1 MGYKVRKTTRNDCLV
16 LSKKMRQIDRNE
28 IWSSHRAT
36 PIEALEQ
43 GLNESR
49 DFCYTLLL
57 NEEVVGIFGVNRV
70 DNKSGVVW
78 LMGSNNMTSNKSG
91 FYKVSKEYLRLFRKE
106 FDMLFNYVDNRN
118 RQTSK
123 WLEKLG
129 FSFIKQEPEFGE
141 DGIPFNLFMIGR

>member
-1 MGYKVRKTTRNDCLV
+1 MGYKVRKTIKRDCEILAE
-16 LSKKMRQIDRNE
+16 KMRESDRNE

-43 GLNESR
+43 GLNESG

-91 FYKVSKEYLRLFRKE
+91 FYKVSKKYLRLFRKE
-106 FDMLFNYVDNRN
+106 FSLLFNYVDDRN
-118 RQTSK
+118 KQTAK

-129 FSFIKQEPEFGE
+129 FSFIQQEPEFGE
-141 DGIPFNLFMIGR
+141 DKIPFNLFMIGR

>member
-1 MGYKVRKTTRNDCLV
+1 MGYIVRKTIKKDCKILAV
-16 LSKKMRQIDRNE
+16 KMRQSDKNE

-43 GLNESR
+43 GLNESG

-70 DNKSGVVW
+70 DNESGVVW

-91 FYKVSKEYLRLFRKE
+91 FYKVSKKYLRLFRKE
-106 FDMLFNYVDNRN
+106 FSLLFNYVDDRN
-118 RQTSK
+118 KQTAK

-129 FSFIKQEPEFGE
+129 FSFIQQEPEFGE
-141 DGIPFNLFMIGR
+141 DKIPFNLFMIGR

>member
-1 MGYKVRKTTRNDCLV
+1 MGYIVRKTTKKDCKILAV
-16 LSKKMRQIDRNE
+16 KMRQSDKNE

-43 GLNESR
+43 GLNESG

-70 DNKSGVVW
+70 DNESGVVW

-91 FYKVSKEYLRLFRKE
+91 FYKVSKKYLRLFRKE
-106 FDMLFNYVDNRN
+106 FSLLFNYVDDRN
-118 RQTSK
+118 KQTAK

-129 FSFIKQEPEFGE
+129 FSFIQQEPEFGE
-141 DGIPFNLFMIGR
+141 DKIPFNLFMIGR

>member
-1 MGYKVRKTTRNDCLV
+1 MGYIVRKTIKKDCEILAIK
-16 LSKKMRQIDRNE
+16 LRQSDKNE

-43 GLNESR
+43 GLNESG

-70 DNKSGVVW
+70 DNESGVVW
-78 LMGSNNMTSNKSG
+78 LMGSNNMTSHKSG
-91 FYKVSKEYLRLFRKE
+91 FYKVSKKYLRLFRKE
-106 FDMLFNYVDNRN
+106 FSLLFNYVDDRN
-118 RQTSK
+118 KQTAK

-129 FSFIKQEPEFGE
+129 FSFIQQEPKFGA
-141 DGIPFNLFMIGR
+141 DKIPFNLFMIGR

>member
-1 MGYKVRKTTRNDCLV
+1 MGYVVRKTKRNDCLI
-16 LSKKMRQIDRNE
+16 LSKKIRKSDKDE

-43 GLNESR
+43 GLNESG
-49 DFCYTLLL
+49 DFCYTLVL
-57 NEEVVGIFGVNRV
+57 NKEIVGIFGVNRV

-106 FDMLFNYVDNRN
+106 FDTLFNYVDNRN
-118 RQTSK
+118 KQTSM

-129 FSFIKQEPEFGE
+129 FSFIKQEPVFGV
-141 DGIPFNLFMIGR
+141 DSIPFNLFMIGR

>member
-1 MGYKVRKTTRNDCLV
+1 MGYIVRKTIKKDCEILAIK
-16 LSKKMRQIDRNE
+16 LRQSDKNE

-43 GLNESR
+43 GLNESG

-70 DNKSGVVW
+70 DNESGVVW
-78 LMGSNNMTSNKSG
+78 LMGSNNMTSHKSG
-91 FYKVSKEYLRLFRKE
+91 FYKVSKKCLRLFRKE
-106 FDMLFNYVDNRN
+106 FSLLFNYVDDRN
-118 RQTSK
+118 KQTAK

-129 FSFIKQEPEFGE
+129 FSFIQQEPKFGA
-141 DGIPFNLFMIGR
+141 DKIPFNLFMIGR

>member
-1 MGYKVRKTTRNDCLV
+1 MGYKVRETIKRDCEILAE
-16 LSKKMRQIDRNE
+16 KMRESDRNE

-43 GLNESR
+43 GLNESG

-78 LMGSNNMTSNKSG
+78 LMGSSNMTSNKSG

-118 RQTSK
+118 KQTSK

-129 FSFIKQEPEFGE
+129 FSFVKQEQEFGV

>member
-1 MGYKVRKTTRNDCLV
+1 MGYKVRKTVRSDCLV
-16 LSKKMRQIDRNE
+16 LSKKMRQTDRNE

-43 GLNESR
+43 GLNESE

-91 FYKVSKEYLRLFRKE
+91 FYKVSKEYLRLFRRE
-106 FDMLFNYVDNRN
+106 FDNVIQLCR
-118 RQTSK
+118 
-123 WLEKLG
+123 
-129 FSFIKQEPEFGE
+129 
-141 DGIPFNLFMIGR
+141 

>member
-1 MGYKVRKTTRNDCLV
+1 MGYIVRKTIKKDCKILAV
-16 LSKKMRQIDRNE
+16 KMRQSDKNE
-28 IWSSHRAT
+28 IWSSHTAT

-43 GLNESR
+43 GLNEAG

-70 DNKSGVVW
+70 DNESGVVW

-91 FYKVSKEYLRLFRKE
+91 FYKVSKKYLRLFRKE
-106 FDMLFNYVDNRN
+106 FSLLFNYVDDRN
-118 RQTSK
+118 KQTAK

-129 FSFIKQEPEFGE
+129 FSFIQQEPEFGE
-141 DGIPFNLFMIGR
+141 DKIPFNLFMIGR

>member
-1 MGYKVRKTTRNDCLV
+1 MGYIVRKTIKKDCEILAIK
-16 LSKKMRQIDRNE
+16 LRQSDKNE

-43 GLNESR
+43 GLNESG

-70 DNKSGVVW
+70 DNESGVVW
-78 LMGSNNMTSNKSG
+78 LMGSNNMTSHKSG
-91 FYKVSKEYLRLFRKE
+91 FYKVSKKYLRLFRKE
-106 FDMLFNYVDNRN
+106 FSLLFNYVDDRN
-118 RQTSK
+118 KQTAK

-129 FSFIKQEPEFGE
+129 FSFIQQEPEFGE
-141 DGIPFNLFMIGR
+141 DKIPFNLFMIGR

>member
-1 MGYKVRKTTRNDCLV
+1 MGYKVRKPIRNDCLV
-16 LSKKMRQIDRNE
+16 LSKKMRKSDKDE

-36 PIEALEQ
+36 PIEALEH
-43 GLNESR
+43 GLNESE

-78 LMGSNNMTSNKSG
+78 LMGSNNMTSNKNG
-91 FYKVSKEYLRLFRKE
+91 FYKVSKKYLRLFRKE
-106 FDMLFNYVDNRN
+106 FDLLFNYVDDRN
-118 RQTSK
+118 KQTGK

-129 FSFIKQEPEFGE
+129 FSFVQQDPEFGL
-141 DGIPFNLFMIGR
+141 DKIPFNLFMIKR

>member
-1 MGYKVRKTTRNDCLV
+1 MGYKVRKTIRNDCLV
-16 LSKKMRQIDRNE
+16 LSKKMRQSDKDE

-49 DFCYTLLL
+49 DFCYTLVL

-118 RQTSK
+118 KQTSR

-129 FSFIKQEPEFGE
+129 FSFIKQEPEFGV
-141 DGIPFNLFMIGR
+141 DSIPFNLFMIGR